1 VCCCIYQGM
10 TRTLVIKGRV
20 YQKGSVPTIM
30 HLENKMLDIR
40 KTQIYV
46 EITHG
51 PLLFTVAQ
59 GIF

>member
-1 VCCCIYQGM
+1 M

-40 KTQIYV
+40 KTQRYI
-46 EITHG
+46 EITHD
-51 PLLFTVAQ
+51 PLLFTAAQ
-59 GIF
+59 GVF